1 MIPDPFE
8 YHIAHSLEEASRL
21 VAQFGAEGKILAGG
35 HSLVPL
41 MKFRLAAPKYL
52 VDIGRLGDLK
62 YIREDGENIEIG
74 ALTTHYQIE
83 SSEILKVKC
92 PLLPETAAEIGDVQ
106 VRNRGT
112 IGGSIAHAD
121 PAGDWPAP
129 IVTLDAQIKAISTR
143 GERWIAARDLF
154 VELLTTALE
163 ADEIVTA
170 VRVPALGTRT
180 GSAYLKLRHPAS
192 GYAMVGIATV
202 VSLDEQGHIAQA
214 RVGVTGVGP
223 KAYRA
228 AAVEEALHG
237 KAASTKRLAEASAHA
252 ADGIEVNSDLYASAE
267 YRSHLASIYTRRAL
281 ERAVERAGHP
291 ETD

>member
-8 YHIAHSLEEASRL
+8 YHVAHSLDEASRL
-21 VAQFGAEGKILAGG
+21 VAQFGADGKILAGG

-83 SSEILKVKC
+83 SSELLKAKC

-112 IGGSIAHAD
+112 IGGSISHAD

-129 IVTLDAQIKAISTR
+129 IVALDSEIKAVSTR

-154 VELLTTALE
+154 VELLTTALD

-170 VRVPALGTRT
+170 VRVPTLGART
-180 GSAYLKLRHPAS
+180 GSTYSKVRHPAS
-192 GYAMVGIATV
+192 GYAMVGIAVV

-228 AAVEEALHG
+228 AAVEEALQG
-237 KAASTKRLAEASAHA
+237 KPASAKGLGEASAHA
-252 ADGIEVNSDLYASAE
+252 ADGVEVNSDLYASAE
-267 YRSHLASIYTRRAL
+267 YRTHLARIYTRRAL
-281 ERAVERAGHP
+281 ERAIERASHAV
-291 ETD
+291 